1 MTKRAIFLDRDGV
14 INIDHGY
21 VHKKENFEFV
31 DSIFDFCKEASKLEY
46 LIFVVTNQSGIGRG
60 YYTEKEFLDL
70 THWMQECFIDKAIKI
85 EKVYY
90 CPHHKD
96 AKLKKYKKEC
106 FFRKPNPG
114 MINQAIHE
122 YDIDPD
128 QSILI
133 GDNIT
138 DVISGMKAG
147 VKNIFLYNNEQS
159 SSPEYIVIK
168 NLKEVI
174 KHL

>member
-70 THWMQECFIDKAIKI
+70 TNWMQECFIDKAIKI
-85 EKVYY
+85 EKVNI
-90 CPHHKD
+90 D
-96 AKLKKYKKEC
+96 KLYVC
-106 FFRKPNPG
+106 YSSDNNHPDRKPNPG

-159 SSPEYIVIK
+159 SSHCLE
-168 NLKEVI
+168 
-174 KHL
+174 